1 MLNWLFPVTLRFKYT
16 GRCGE
21 VICCYTENLHL
32 CCWMDHSEW
41 SSLER
46 KALLTFFDF
55 CLFSFILPGHSP
67 LLREVRAGTEA
78 EAMGEH
84 CLVPWSLWFIL
95 NQLYHST
102 RITFPGVAPLTVGGA
117 LPNHDSPPHPNHDSP
132 PQSRQSLRGMATD
145 QCDIDSPSTETPFSQ
160 VALDRTSWQSN
171 LNGIYVNAIP
181 L

>member
-32 CCWMDHSEW
+32 CCWMNHSEW

-84 CLVPWSLWFIL
+84 CLVPWSLWLIL
-95 NQLYHST
+95 NQLYHPT
-102 RITFPGVAPLTVGGA
+102 RITFPGWHLSQWAGPSPITTA
-117 LPNHDSPPHPNHDSP
+117 LPNHDSLSEAW
-132 PQSRQSLRGMATD
+132 PQTNVILTVPQLKL
-145 QCDIDSPSTETPFSQ
+145 PFPRWLLIVQ
-160 VALDRTSWQSN
+160 ADNQT
-171 LNGIYVNAIP
+171 
-181 L
+181 